1 MTDELKERFQQ
12 LVADPPPPTAV
23 PSEAVFARVRTVRRR
38 RTAGVAISAAAAVAV
53 VTVVAGGLTDI
64 RSGPPV
70 SGQPSNKA
78 ATTSPPP
85 PAPPKI
91 GATVTLIPTVK
102 GRVVTMKVTVAGTVL
117 VPIGA
122 DDHKPLP
129 TNVGLI
135 DLGLGSDY
143 SYGDGSEPG
152 GSDGG
157 AITCQGAKIRKTAKE
172 TYTLLDGPHVFTKP
186 GTFTFTYR
194 ISFCG
199 GPKGSFTAAKTAKIV
214 VR

>member
-38 RTAGVAISAAAAVAV
+38 RTAGVAVLAAAAVAV
-53 VTVVAGGLTDI
+53 IAVVGGNLTDI
-64 RSGPPV
+64 HSGPPIANTPAPTV
-70 SGQPSNKA
+70 EP
-78 ATTSPPP
+78 TPTP
-85 PAPPKI
+85 PAI
-91 GATVTLIPTVK
+91 GATVTLLPTLK
-102 GRVVTMKVTVAGTVL
+102 GRKLTMKVTVAGTVL

-172 TYTLLDGPHVFTKP
+172 TYALLDGPHTFTKA
-186 GTFTFTYR
+186 GTFTFKYR

-199 GPKGSFTAAKTAKIV
+199 GPKGTFTAAKTATIV

>member
-1 MTDELKERFQQ
+1 MTDELKDRFQQ

-23 PSEAVFARVRTVRRR
+23 PSQAVFARVRTVRRR
-38 RTAGVAISAAAAVAV
+38 RTAGVAFVAAAAV
-53 VTVVAGGLTDI
+53 VTTALVASNLTEID
-64 RSGPPV
+64 S
-70 SGQPSNKA
+70 
-78 ATTSPPP
+78 SPPIANTP
-85 PAPPKI
+85 TITTAAPTVPALPKP
-91 GATVTLIPTVK
+91 GAAVTLLPTLK
-102 GRVVTMKVTVAGTVL
+102 GRVLTMKVRVAGTVL
-117 VPIGA
+117 VPLGA

-143 SYGDGSEPG
+143 SFGDGSEPG

-157 AITCQGAKIRKTAKE
+157 AITCQGAKLRKTAKE
-172 TYTLLDGPHVFTKP
+172 TYTLLDAPHTFTKA
-186 GTFTFTYR
+186 GTFTFSYN

-199 GPKGSFTAAKTAKIV
+199 GRTGSFTATKTAKIV